1 MLESRTQCRDHCI
14 RTRRLALGDNAA
26 DLQHGRVHLAI
37 GFIPVAFTHQRHD
50 GDKTQVSDK
59 KQLEWYKYEYNYP
72 KEVIDEFKKGVELLK
87 KAQVYAQR
95 IDWLLSGDDGEE
107 SFLQRLKDDLNK
119 LEQK

>member
-1 MLESRTQCRDHCI
+1 MSGGHFDYIQYRFTDMYEDIEKII
-14 RTRRLALGDNAA
+14 RENGIEKSVEQIKADNPWL
-26 DLQHGRVHLAI
+26 DL
-37 GFIPVAFTHQRHD
+37 
-50 GDKTQVSDK
+50 SDK
-59 KQLEWYKYEYNYP
+59 KQLEWYKYNYNYS

-119 LEQK
+119 LEQT

>member
-1 MLESRTQCRDHCI
+1 MSGGHFDYIQYRFTDMYEDIEKVISKNGIEKSLEQI
-14 RTRRLALGDNAA
+14 KADNPWL
-26 DLQHGRVHLAI
+26 DL
-37 GFIPVAFTHQRHD
+37 
-50 GDKTQVSDK
+50 SDK
-59 KQLEWYKYEYNYP
+59 QQLEWYKYDYNYP
-72 KEVIDEFKKGVELLK
+72 TEVIEKFKEGSELIK

>member
-1 MLESRTQCRDHCI
+1 MSGGHFDYIQYRFTDMYEDIEKIISKNGIEKSVEQI
-14 RTRRLALGDNAA
+14 KADNPWL
-26 DLQHGRVHLAI
+26 DL
-37 GFIPVAFTHQRHD
+37 
-50 GDKTQVSDK
+50 SDK
-59 KQLEWYKYEYNYP
+59 KQLEWYKYDHNYP

-119 LEQK
+119 LEQT

>member
-1 MLESRTQCRDHCI
+1 MSGGHFDYIQYRFTDMYEDIEQVISKNGIEKSIEQI
-14 RTRRLALGDNAA
+14 KADNPWL
-26 DLQHGRVHLAI
+26 DL
-37 GFIPVAFTHQRHD
+37 
-50 GDKTQVSDK
+50 SDK
-59 KQLEWYKYEYNYP
+59 QQLEWYKYDYNYH
-72 KEVIDEFKKGVELLK
+72 KEVIEEFKKGVELIK

>member
-1 MLESRTQCRDHCI
+1 MSGGHFDYIQYRFTDMYEDIEQVISKNGIEKSIEQI
-14 RTRRLALGDNAA
+14 KADNPWL
-26 DLQHGRVHLAI
+26 DL
-37 GFIPVAFTHQRHD
+37 
-50 GDKTQVSDK
+50 SDK
-59 KQLEWYKYEYNYP
+59 QQLEWYKYDYNYHE
-72 KEVIDEFKKGVELLK
+72 EVIEEFKKGVELIK